1 MKNRQHYSVNVKLQ
15 LSCSN
20 IVFMEGFNL
29 FLIISLIHF
38 NVHEWKCMLI
48 SICMCVSPIL
58 NEDNVKEKNFQ
69 TECLLVLSIFR
80 IVQLSSVEKDRNDRA
95 KKL

>member
-1 MKNRQHYSVNVKLQ
+1 
-15 LSCSN
+15 
-20 IVFMEGFNL
+20 MEGLNF

-38 NVHEWKCMLI
+38 NGHEWKCMLI

-58 NEDNVKEKNFQ
+58 NEDNVKEKNFR